1 MVEAGPGRWPAG
13 QPVFDGDGDPMV
25 RGKTIA
31 VWTLVCVLCA
41 GLFAAAGYG
50 VGSAAIAA
58 ENRRQLDE
66 LNRLVL
72 ARSEL
77 EIDFAFIALGELVE
91 QGAAGCDAASLGAMR
106 RQVYVRSTIKDIRV
120 IDAAGLVT
128 CAAFPETQSFDTPS
142 ALAGRTVRSR
152 VASIEL
158 FRIDQV
164 SSVAIGVLWKVLP
177 DLALTAVLNTDSL
190 LFGALPPGLRE
201 GGVMTLSLS
210 NGDAVATFG
219 SAPEAQAEGAQR
231 SIFSSTSDR
240 YPLSLQLSIAG
251 AAFETWNRDSIVYF
265 VAIGAVLGLIFGALL
280 ARLLTLPK
288 SPLRE
293 LDDALAAG
301 EFVPYMQPVFSLD
314 SGKIIGCEV
323 LVRWHRPNGETV
335 PPSRFIPLIEQSG
348 RIERLT
354 RDLMVRALR
363 ELRPLLDRDPAFS
376 VAFNIAPGHFLAEGF
391 AESLEALVRAA
402 GVRPSQIILELTERQ
417 ELADPVRA
425 AALVLALRA
434 SGFQIAIDDA
444 GTGHSGLSTVK
455 SLGAQILKIDK
466 FFVDSILTDHS
477 ARVIVEMLVKVAHEL
492 QMTLIAEGIER
503 PEQMAWLKQAGVDEG
518 QGYLV
523 SPAVPIERF
532 FGLVE
537 AQRPAEGAAVPSP
550 T

>member
-1 MVEAGPGRWPAG
+1 MGHGRI
-13 QPVFDGDGDPMV
+13 
-25 RGKTIA
+25 IA
-31 VWTLVCVLCA
+31 VWTVVCIACI
-41 GLFAAAGYG
+41 GLFSGAGF
-50 VGSAAIAA
+50 VIGSATIAA

-72 ARSEL
+72 ARSEH

-91 QGAAGCDAASLGAMR
+91 AGAAGCDAVSLGSMR

-120 IDAAGLVT
+120 IDAKGMVT
-128 CAAFPETQSFDTPS
+128 CSAFPETRTFDSPS
-142 ALAGRTVRSR
+142 PLADRSVPSR

-164 SSVAIGVLWKVLP
+164 SSVAVGVSWKVLP
-177 DLALTAVLNTDSL
+177 DLALTAVLSTDSL

-201 GGVMTLSLS
+201 GAAMTLSLT
-210 NGDAVATFG
+210 NGDVVAGFG
-219 SAPEAQAEGAQR
+219 DAPEGGLDGPQT
-231 SIFSSTSDR
+231 STFTSTSDR
-240 YPLSLQLSIAG
+240 YPLSLQLRVE
-251 AAFETWNRDSIVYF
+251 AASFDTWNRDSIIYF
-265 VAIGAVLGLIFGALL
+265 VASGAVLGLIFGMLL

-301 EFVPYMQPVFSLD
+301 EFVPYMQPVFSLA
-314 SGKIIGCEV
+314 SGRIVGCEV

-335 PPSRFIPLIEQSG
+335 PPSRFIPLVEQSD
-348 RIERLT
+348 RIARLT
-354 RDLMVRALR
+354 DDLINRALR
-363 ELRPLLDRDPAFS
+363 ELRPLIDRDPEFS
-376 VAFNIAPGHFLAEGF
+376 VAFNIAPGHFLADGF
-391 AESLEALVRAA
+391 SQSVEALVRAT

-417 ELADPVRA
+417 EISDPARA
-425 AALVLALRA
+425 AAVVLTLRA
-434 SGFQIAIDDA
+434 KGFKIAIDDA

-466 FFVDSILTDHS
+466 FFVDSILIDHS

-492 QMTLIAEGIER
+492 QMTLVAEGIEK
-503 PEQMAWLKQAGVDEG
+503 PEQLAWLKSAGVDDG

-523 SPAVPIERF
+523 SPAVPIDKF
-532 FGLVE
+532 LTLVD
-537 AQRPAEGAAVPSP
+537 AQLPATGSSAALIVPQP